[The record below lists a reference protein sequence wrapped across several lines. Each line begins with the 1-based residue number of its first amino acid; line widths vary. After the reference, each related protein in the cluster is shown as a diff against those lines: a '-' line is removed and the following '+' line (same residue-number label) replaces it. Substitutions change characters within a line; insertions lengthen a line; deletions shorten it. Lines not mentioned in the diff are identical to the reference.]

1 MGQFAM
7 LREVL
12 VAQERLDGSRAI
24 AQTKFF
30 GTRGFQAA
38 LQISSCG
45 EIENA
50 ITASEVVSLGQGP
63 VGNSMRKCRS
73 TEFRS
78 VRLGQ
83 GEEK

>member
-1 MGQFAM
+1 MRQ
-7 LREVL
+7 EVL
-12 VAQERLDGSRAI
+12 ISPERLDGSRAI
-24 AQTKFF
+24 AQNEALF
-30 GTRGFQAA
+30 GPRGLQAT
-38 LQISSCG
+38 LQISRCG